1 MLSTKT
7 REHIRRRLARTGP
20 RFAALGAGAFT
31 LGASLLFI
39 HNTMRI
45 VEITDTQGASGTVI
59 TCATNVNDLIL
70 QAGITVPAAQDELR
84 ITESDGED
92 RIHVM
97 RAFTVP
103 VTVDGQTLNLVTAD
117 ETVAQLLQAAGI
129 QVGAAVVTLL
139 KK

>member
-103 VTVDGQTLNLVTAD
+103 VTVDG
-117 ETVAQLLQAAGI
+117 
-129 QVGAAVVTLL
+129 
-139 KK
+139 